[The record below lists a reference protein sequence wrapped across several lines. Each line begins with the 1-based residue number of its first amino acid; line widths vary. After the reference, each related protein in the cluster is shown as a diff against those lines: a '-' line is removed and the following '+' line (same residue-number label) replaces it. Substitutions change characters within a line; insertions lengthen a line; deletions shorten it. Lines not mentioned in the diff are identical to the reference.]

1 MLSQHVAHAQQAEL
15 AEQASLRTLAEAAAR
30 AREAEAEVE
39 VALEAVAECD
49 EQAATQQHLL
59 VTHSDT
65 IPTHAHPLAHSY
77 YPCELRLSSSTNG

>member
-1 MLSQHVAHAQQAEL
+1 MLSQHIAHAQQAEL

-49 EQAATQQHLL
+49 EQATL
-59 VTHSDT
+59 T
-65 IPTHAHPLAHSY
+65 
-77 YPCELRLSSSTNG
+77 